1 MGVSVGIVERAASR
15 LGAAP
20 PSERQAAGEGDV
32 AHQFKPDLIE
42 RLGQTVHPGLVAP
55 SGNGSLPTDAG
66 SAHFLSPIEL
76 GRPATSSGTPP
87 KIDIDFAV
95 LRGRNFV
102 TPGGER
108 TRISEEFRRIKRHV
122 LANVLKTNRGTSVN
136 RVMVTS
142 ALPGDGKTFCS
153 INLAMSL
160 AMELDRSVILVDADT
175 VKPNVLQSLGLEKNY
190 RGLMDLLADP
200 KLDPTEVICDT
211 NIDKLRIL
219 PAGTMHPNST
229 ELLASDGMR
238 KLVATLADLHDDG
251 IVIFDSPPLL
261 VASEASALAT
271 HMSQILMVVA
281 AGQTT
286 EAAVK
291 DALQRIQGCEGTV
304 GMVLNKKL
312 SHGHD
317 HGYYGYGYGT
327 RGYGT
332 GHDG

>member
-1 MGVSVGIVERAASR
+1 VSIVERAASR
-15 LGAAP
+15 LGTP
-20 PSERQAAGEGDV
+20 PASERPTVEEDDA
-32 AHQFKPDLIE
+32 AHQSRPDLIE
-42 RLGQTVHPGLVAP
+42 RVGQTVHRAAVAP
-55 SGNGSLPTDAG
+55 SAPADAN
-66 SAHFLSPIEL
+66 SSYFSRAIDF
-76 GRPATSSGTPP
+76 RPALAPSAAAPRIE
-87 KIDIDFAV
+87 IDSAV
-95 LRGRNFV
+95 LRVRNFI

-108 TRISEEFRRIKRHV
+108 SRISEEFRRIKRHV
-122 LANVLKTNRGTSVN
+122 LANVLQSKRGASVN
-136 RVMVTS
+136 RVMITS

-160 AMELDRSVILVDADT
+160 AMEMDRSVILVDADT
-175 VKPNVLQSLGLEKNY
+175 VKPNVLQSLGLENNL

-200 KLDPTEVICDT
+200 TLSLTDLVCDT

-219 PAGTMHPNST
+219 PAGTLHPQST
-229 ELLASDGMR
+229 ELLASDAMKR
-238 KLVATLADLHDDG
+238 LALALNDLHEDG

-286 EAAVK
+286 ESAVK

-312 SHGHD
+312 TQSTD
-317 HGYYGYGYGT
+317 HAYYGYGYGG

-332 GHDG
+332 GRAG

>member
-1 MGVSVGIVERAASR
+1 MGIVERAASR
-15 LGAAP
+15 LGAV
-20 PSERQAAGEGDV
+20 PSSEKQASGESDT

-42 RLGQTVHPGLVAP
+42 RVAQAAHPVAAP
-55 SGNGSLPTDAG
+55 SGNDGPSADASG
-66 SAHFLSPIEL
+66 AHFLSPIEL
-76 GRPATSSGTPP
+76 GRAAPASDASP
-87 KIDIDFAV
+87 KIDIDLAL
-95 LRGRNFV
+95 LRVRNYI
-102 TPGGER
+102 TPDGER

-122 LANVLKTNRGTSVN
+122 LANVLKSNRGAGVN
-136 RVMVTS
+136 RVMITS

-153 INLAMSL
+153 INLALSL
-160 AMELDRSVILVDADT
+160 AMEMNRSVILVDADT
-175 VKPNVLQSLGLEKNY
+175 VKPNVLQSLGLENNY

-200 KLDPTEVICDT
+200 KLAPAEVICDT

-219 PAGTMHPNST
+219 PAGTMHPHST
-229 ELLASDGMR
+229 ELLASDGMKR
-238 KLVATLADLHDDG
+238 LVLLLANLYDDG

-271 HMSQILMVVA
+271 HMTQILMVVA

-291 DALQRIQGCEGTV
+291 DALQRIQGSENSV
-304 GMVLNKKL
+304 GMILNKKL
-312 SHGHD
+312 SRGPE

-327 RGYGT
+327 RAYGA